1 MEIELKNYRR
11 MLLEAGEDE
20 EPKDEQPEDDKDDD
34 TSKEGKEDD
43 AKEASEGNDEDDKD
57 AQDVVD
63 QVDEPFSGLDLRKAR
78 CFGYSVPQQ
87 NNWLYNAHQ
96 ADDVGWPNIDKE
108 ALEKNLTKDVE
119 KSYMSIAQYKLT
131 NIDDETAYDL
141 WFDNNKELWSLEI
154 LNSPKAEI
162 SVEERANF
170 FKSSIFKKIA
180 KKTYYRLMDALDFYN
195 KIVKQHLDNGEL
207 LLVDSVK
214 LDAILHFIESA
225 HFMDNVLNGKYV
237 NY

>member
-1 MEIELKNYRR
+1 M
-11 MLLEAGEDE
+11 
-20 EPKDEQPEDDKDDD
+20 
-34 TSKEGKEDD
+34 
-43 AKEASEGNDEDDKD
+43 
-57 AQDVVD
+57 
-63 QVDEPFSGLDLRKAR
+63 
-78 CFGYSVPQQ
+78 
-87 NNWLYNAHQ
+87 
-96 ADDVGWPNIDKE
+96 
-108 ALEKNLTKDVE
+108 
-119 KSYMSIAQYKLT
+119 
-131 NIDDETAYDL
+131 